1 MRSER
6 FKDYSFLG
14 KPYKGHDYINNLV
27 VILAAI
33 AIGFPF
39 AYMVLT
45 SFKNAGEVHTIP
57 MIWIPASF
65 KLDNFIAAW
74 QIVPFGQFTIN
85 SVIYTVCLTIGEF
98 LMGLTAG
105 YAFGRMHFPK
115 RDLIFFFVLLTYMIP
130 SQITLI
136 PRFMILKDLQWIN
149 TYQGLIVPEL
159 SSCFATFLLREHF
172 RSLPDELFDA
182 AKIDGAGY
190 VRQMFQVALPLS
202 KPISITLLLLAF
214 VGHWNEYLWPLIV
227 TNTKDMRVLP
237 IGIQSLKYA
246 NAEGLPEWHMVMA
259 GATMT
264 VIPLV
269 VLFLIGQKYFIEGAV
284 QGAVKG

>member
-1 MRSER
+1 MESKV
-6 FKDYSFLG
+6 FMNKNVLG
-14 KPYKGHDYINNLV
+14 KPFKGPDFINNMLV
-27 VILAAI
+27 VLASL

-45 SFKNAGEVHTIP
+45 SFKSVNEVYTVP
-57 MIWIPASF
+57 MAWIPAKF
-65 KLDNFIAAW
+65 HFENFIEAW
-74 QIVPFGQFTIN
+74 QLVPFGKFTLN
-85 SVIYTVCLTIGEF
+85 SAIYAVTLTFGEV
-98 LMGLTAG
+98 LMGLMAG
-105 YAFGRMHFPK
+105 YAFGRMRFPK

-149 TYQGLIVPEL
+149 TYLGLIVPEL

-172 RSLPDELFDA
+172 RGLPDELFDA
-182 AKIDGAGY
+182 AKIDGAGHL
-190 VRQMFQVALPLS
+190 RQLFQVALPLS
-202 KPISITLLLLAF
+202 KPITITLLLLAF

-227 TNTKDMRVLP
+227 TNTQDMRVLP

-246 NAEGLPEWHMVMA
+246 SGELPQWHMVMA

-269 VLFLIGQKYFIEGAV
+269 ILFLIGQKYFIEGAV
-284 QGAVKG
+284 QGAIKG

>member
-1 MRSER
+1 MASKV
-6 FKDYSFLG
+6 FTNKNMPG
-14 KPYKGHDYINNLV
+14 KPFKGPDYINNLLV
-27 VILAAI
+27 VLASV

-45 SFKNAGEVHTIP
+45 SFKSVNEVYTVP
-57 MIWIPASF
+57 MVWIPANF
-65 KLDNFIAAW
+65 HFENFIQAW
-74 QIVPFGQFTIN
+74 QLVPFGKFTLN
-85 SVIYTVCLTIGEF
+85 SVIYTVTLTIGEV

-105 YAFGRMHFPK
+105 YAFGRMRFPK

-149 TYQGLIVPEL
+149 TYPGLIVPEL

-172 RSLPDELFDA
+172 RGLPDELFDA
-182 AKIDGAGY
+182 AKIDGAGHL
-190 VRQMFQVALPLS
+190 RQLFQVALPLS
-202 KPISITLLLLAF
+202 MPISITLLLLAF

-246 NAEGLPEWHMVMA
+246 SGELPQWHMVMA

-269 VLFLIGQKYFIEGAV
+269 ILFLIGQKYFIEGAV
-284 QGAVKG
+284 QGAIKG

>member
-1 MRSER
+1 MASKV
-6 FKDYSFLG
+6 FTHKNVLG
-14 KPYKGHDYINNLV
+14 KPFKGPDYINNLLV
-27 VILAAI
+27 VLAAV

-45 SFKNAGEVHTIP
+45 SFKSVSEVYTVP
-57 MIWIPASF
+57 MTWIPAEF
-65 KLDNFIAAW
+65 HFDNFIQAW
-74 QIVPFGQFTIN
+74 QLVPFGRFTLN
-85 SVIYTVCLTIGEF
+85 SVIYTVTLTLGEV
-98 LMGLTAG
+98 LMGLMAG
-105 YAFGRMHFPK
+105 YAFGRMRFPK
-115 RDLIFFFVLLTYMIP
+115 RDVIFFFVLLTYMIP

-149 TYQGLIVPEL
+149 TFPGLIVPEL

-172 RSLPDELFDA
+172 RGLPDELFDA
-182 AKIDGAGY
+182 AKIDGAGFL
-190 VRQMFQVALPLS
+190 RQLFQVAIPLS
-202 KPISITLLLLAF
+202 KPITITLLLLAF

-227 TNTKDMRVLP
+227 TNTQAMRVLP

-246 NAEGLPEWHMVMA
+246 SGELPQWHMVMA

-269 VLFLIGQKYFIEGAV
+269 ILFLIGQKYFIEGAV
-284 QGAVKG
+284 QGAIKG

>member
-1 MRSER
+1 MQSDL
-6 FKDYSFLG
+6 FQQNSFFG
-14 KPYKGHDYINNLV
+14 KPYKGRDYLNNLL
-27 VILAAI
+27 VILAAV

-45 SFKNAGEVHTIP
+45 SFKTVAEVYTIP
-57 MIWIPASF
+57 MIWIPSEWHYE
-65 KLDNFIAAW
+65 NFIHAW
-74 QIVPFGQFTIN
+74 ELVPFGQFTLN
-85 SVIYTVCLTIGEF
+85 SVIYTVFLTIGEF

-105 YAFGRMHFPK
+105 YAFGRMRFPK

-136 PRFMILKDLQWIN
+136 PRFMILKDLEWIN

-159 SSCFATFLLREHF
+159 SSAFATFLLREHF
-172 RSLPDELFDA
+172 RSLPNELFDA

-190 VRQMFQVALPLS
+190 LRQMFQVALPLS

-214 VGHWNEYLWPLIV
+214 VNHWNEYLWPLIV

-246 NAEGLPEWHMVMA
+246 SGELPQWHMVMA

-269 VLFLIGQKYFIEGAV
+269 ILFLIGQKYFIEGAV